1 MYALYI
7 GLAATVVSYMY
18 LWVVPEY
25 ARRVQQGAL
34 ADERLWWLVL
44 RHQQQQPATLRLCGY
59 ALVFGGLLSAA
70 VLAKPWLPQAGLA
83 LNISLMTFWLGGLWL
98 LAAIDRR
105 CYLLPD
111 VLTQGLLWL
120 GLLSTAFDF
129 QTIIIAMVGVYV
141 LGRLLS
147 AVAFFGMGDVKL
159 LVAIIPW
166 LGTEA
171 LLPVLLIACVACVL
185 SEAVR
190 QRSWWP
196 RGACAFGPYIVLA
209 IGLYWLR

>member
-34 ADERLWWLVL
+34 ADERLWWLAL
-44 RHQQQQPATLRLCGY
+44 RHSWQPATRRLCGY
-59 ALVFGGLLSAA
+59 ALAFGGLLSAA

-83 LNISLMTFWLGGLWL
+83 LNISLMTCWLGGLWL
-98 LAAIDRR
+98 LAAIDRQ

-111 VLTQGLLWL
+111 VLTQALLWL
-120 GLLSTAFDF
+120 GLVSTAFDF
-129 QTIIIAMVGVYV
+129 QTIIIAMVGVYGI
-141 LGRLLS
+141 GRVLS
-147 AVAFFGMGDVKL
+147 ALSYFGMGDVKL

-166 LGTEA
+166 LGVA
-171 LLPVLLIACVACVL
+171 SLLPIALMACVVCVL
-185 SEAVR
+185 GEAVR

-196 RGACAFGPYIVLA
+196 RGACAFGPYLIFA